1 MRNTQALYARYH
13 RYHRIGAASPDRRQD
28 ALAPV
33 LSALEAIETVLSQPC
48 FAHPGALD
56 QDGILAY
63 ALALMQLRER
73 ANTAG
78 CVRLTDACD
87 ALAVT
92 VAELIEDHAP
102 GHPGQWESLKQ
113 FAVHV
118 RAMIE
123 REMTRPARPAI
134 CPLPDRGMA
143 GGARLVAR

>member
-1 MRNTQALYARYH
+1 MRNTQALYARY
-13 RYHRIGAASPDRRQD
+13 RYRIGAAVPASPDRRQD

-33 LSALEAIETVLSQPC
+33 RAALAAIEAVLSQPC

-56 QDGILAY
+56 QDGIHAY

-92 VAELIEDHAP
+92 VAELIERRAP
-102 GHPGQWESLKQ
+102 GHPGRWESLQQ
-113 FAVHV
+113 FVVHA

-123 REMTRPARPAI
+123 REMAPPAV
-134 CPLPDRGMA
+134 CPLPDYGMT
-143 GGARLVAR
+143 GGARLVSH

>member
-1 MRNTQALYARYH
+1 VRNTQALYARY
-13 RYHRIGAASPDRRQD
+13 RYRIGVVAPASPDRRQD

-33 LSALEAIETVLSQPC
+33 RSALATIEAVLSQPC

-56 QDGILAY
+56 QDGVHAY

-73 ANTAG
+73 ANAAG

-92 VAELIEDHAP
+92 VAELIERRAP
-102 GHPGQWESLKQ
+102 GHPGRWESLKQ
-113 FAVHV
+113 FVVHA

-123 REMTRPARPAI
+123 REMARPAV
-134 CPLPDRGMA
+134 CPLPDYGMT
-143 GGARLVAR
+143 GGARLVSH